1 MRLPILI
8 FGLGLVACGNDSTPP
23 GPDTPAGNF
32 PDPRVIP
39 GGGIGDGPIDGVVNL
54 YVIDDATREPVAN
67 AEVRVGS
74 IAGETD
80 ADGLFIAEDVVGPQ
94 DIAVK
99 AGGNHRQEAWL
110 GVNGANVTIN
120 LEASNTPTPPS
131 ANIAG
136 TIPRER
142 EHVPDRDRDLLADR

>member
-23 GPDTPAGNF
+23 GPDAPAGNF
-32 PDPRVIP
+32 PDPRVIA

-80 ADGLFIAEDVVGPQ
+80 ADGLFIAEDVTGPQ
-94 DIAVK
+94 DVAVK
-99 AGGNHRQEAWL
+99 AGGNYRQ
-110 GVNGANVTIN
+110 
-120 LEASNTPTPPS
+120 
-131 ANIAG
+131 
-136 TIPRER
+136 
-142 EHVPDRDRDLLADR
+142 